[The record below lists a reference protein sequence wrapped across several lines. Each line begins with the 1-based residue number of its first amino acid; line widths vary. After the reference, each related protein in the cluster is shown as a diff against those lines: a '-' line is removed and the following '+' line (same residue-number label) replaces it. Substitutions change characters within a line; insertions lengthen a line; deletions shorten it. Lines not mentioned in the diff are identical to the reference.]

1 MAEWSDD
8 LADKRIVSFG
18 ECFAERLREVRAH
31 KRWRQDDLASRLGEL
46 GFPLDRVAISKI
58 EKGRRSVK
66 LEEAMAI
73 AYALDVSPNQ
83 LFTSY
88 DQETRVR
95 VVAEKRPFVPGVV
108 RRWIA
113 GYWTLPDQDDKFF
126 ERERPPEEIL
136 TDQLLRERDKEEHK

>member
-1 MAEWSDD
+1 MAEWRGD

-31 KRWRQDDLASRLGEL
+31 KRWTQDDLARRLNEL
-46 GFPLDRVAISKI
+46 EFPLDRVAISKI

-66 LEEAMAI
+66 LEEALAI
-73 AYALDVSPNQ
+73 AYALDVSPNH

-95 VVAEKRPFVPGVV
+95 VVAGERPFVPGVV

-113 GYWTLPDQDDKFF
+113 GYWTLPEQDQVFF
-126 ERERPPEEIL
+126 ERERPPEEFLIEEL
-136 TDQLLRERDKEEHK
+136 ERERDQQEEK